1 MPLPSGTWKMNV
13 NGFLTDLQIQPTQG
27 ELFTATLADAGLTF
41 RGFWN
46 EASQSVSFG
55 LPLGEQSV
63 ILFEGYAFRTPI
75 TPEPGQDVVV
85 TLAGVVRVNTG
96 ASFTFLQAS
105 ARRNVFGWFAQ
116 ITELI

>member
-1 MPLPSGTWKMNV
+1 MPLPSGTWKMNI
-13 NGFLTDLQIQPTQG
+13 NGFLTDLQIEPTQG
-27 ELFTATLADAGLTF
+27 ELFTATFGGLPTLK
-41 RGFWN
+41 GFWN

-55 LPLGEQSV
+55 LPIGDQSV
-63 ILFEGYAFRTPI
+63 LLFEGYAFRTPI

-85 TLAGVVRVNTG
+85 TLAGLVRVNTG
-96 ASFTFLQAS
+96 SAFTFLQAS

>member
-1 MPLPSGTWKMNV
+1 MPLPSGTWKTNI
-13 NGFLTDLQIQPTQG
+13 NGFFTDLQIQTQG

-55 LPLGEQSV
+55 LPVGEQNV
-63 ILFEGYAFRTPI
+63 VLFEGYAFRTPI
-75 TPEPGQDVVV
+75 TPEPGQDVEV
-85 TLAGVVRVNTG
+85 TLAGLVRVTG
-96 ASFTFLQAS
+96 TAFTFLQAS